1 MAGILIRFGRDYDAL
16 RAYAGLTAR
25 NFAKT

>member
-1 MAGILIRFGRDYDAL
+1 MAGILIRFGLDYDAL